1 MDIEK
6 DFNATVIQS
15 LARRYIVRKT
25 ILQTLNERYEKIY
38 DPKRKKFFYYDTR
51 FDTSS
56 WEKYVIQNASSM
68 SKQIILQLF
77 ITLDRDCF

>member
-38 DPKRKKFFYYDTR
+38 DPKRKKCFYYDTR

-56 WEKYVIQNASSM
+56 WEKYVVQNAPLM

-77 ITLDRDCF
+77 ITLDPDCF